1 MALMFDGDVILIIF
15 DLCVLFAK
23 DHACTLDL
31 IFKLGY
37 YSRYAHQVCWPVPRN
52 WRRRTSWYQNSI
64 I

>member
-15 DLCVLFAK
+15 DLSVSFAK

-37 YSRYAHQVCWPVPRN
+37 NSRYAHQVCWPVPRN
-52 WRRRTSWYQNSI
+52 
-64 I
+64 